1 MTWDELPCEK
11 YRKIIMYTIYAQTLT
26 ETYTMNVSGNHYA
39 VVFSN
44 LDSNT
49 TYNISMATLNDA
61 GYGCHSDDIL
71 VNLSTPQ
78 AGMYFYN
85 QEKNNYT

>member
-1 MTWDELPCEK
+1 
-11 YRKIIMYTIYAQTLT
+11 MYTIYAQTLAKT
-26 ETYTMNVSGNHYA
+26 LAKKYTMNVSANHYA

-61 GYGCHSDDIL
+61 GYGYHSDDIP

-78 AGMYFYN
+78 AGMYFYS
-85 QEKNNYT
+85 QEKTTKLNNYAFH